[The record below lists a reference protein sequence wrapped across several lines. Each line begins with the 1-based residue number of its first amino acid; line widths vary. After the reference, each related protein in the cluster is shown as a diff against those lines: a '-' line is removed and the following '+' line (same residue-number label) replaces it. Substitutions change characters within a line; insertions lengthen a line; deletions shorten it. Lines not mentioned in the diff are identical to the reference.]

1 MENFDCFIFT
11 NSIEFNTFW
20 KNGVGLNYDKA
31 KIYHY
36 YSNFKDKFF
45 DMDWGIS
52 HSAFTSEPFGYGIF
66 EAVDRGKLPILH
78 FTWCKNF
85 EYPYRVSSKT
95 EFVDIYNKICKE
107 TYETKN
113 YWFKKI
119 KNYMINNYSDKQLWI
134 DSLLNIYNI

>member
-1 MENFDCFIFT
+1 
-11 NSIEFNTFW
+11 
-20 KNGVGLNYDKA
+20 
-31 KIYHY
+31 
-36 YSNFKDKFF
+36 
-45 DMDWGIS
+45 MDWGIS

-78 FTWCKNF
+78 STWCKDF

-95 EFVDIYNKICKE
+95 EFVDIYNKICSD

-113 YWFKKI
+113 YWFNKI
-119 KNYMINNYSDKQLWI
+119 KNYMIDNYSDKQLWI